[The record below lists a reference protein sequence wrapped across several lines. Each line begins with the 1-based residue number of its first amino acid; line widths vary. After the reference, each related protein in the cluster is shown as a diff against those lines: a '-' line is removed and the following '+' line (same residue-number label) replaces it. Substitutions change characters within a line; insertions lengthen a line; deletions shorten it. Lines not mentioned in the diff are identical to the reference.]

1 MTRWIIRET
10 IRDSY
15 FAHLCIHLIAPAV
28 CVVSFEYGVKWEKFF
43 FDFRVR
49 QFKSIAAGS
58 SVCSKSHPE

>member
-28 CVVSFEYGVKWEKFF
+28 CGVSFEYGVFAIT
-43 FDFRVR
+43 DCNASQSADYNR
-49 QFKSIAAGS
+49 IATS
-58 SVCSKSHPE
+58 